1 MGSFQYSKRPGNKRC
16 TVEVRRGIFIENL
29 TVCLFL
35 GAVVNIPI
43 QTHTYNFAMILIS
56 QDDHVTTGA
65 WAARGIKV

>member
-1 MGSFQYSKRPGNKRC
+1 MGPFQYSKRPGNKRC

-29 TVCLFL
+29 TVFLFL

-56 QDDHVTTGA
+56 QDDHELGPPV
-65 WAARGIKV
+65 V